1 MAGRLDVV
9 TYGENDK
16 YLSLNPEG
24 TLFHKQVTKRPNFS
38 INSTDI
44 NPTRESIGFGK
55 TIKFT
60 IPQNVGDLLKSIT
73 LTIKADDI
81 PNEWNLYYQDGAGI
95 AVIEYADL
103 IIGGTVIERLDSNYI
118 TINKTYFN
126 NSRQQEGIENITG
139 LIRHL
144 YFLVGMVVERHFLQR
159 IHKNNSI
166 FRLIYHFI
174 FIIQRS

>member
-60 IPQNVGDLLKSIT
+60 IPQNVGDLNAK
-73 LTIKADDI
+73 
-81 PNEWNLYYQDGAGI
+81 Y
-95 AVIEYADL
+95 
-103 IIGGTVIERLDSNYI
+103 
-118 TINKTYFN
+118 
-126 NSRQQEGIENITG
+126 
-139 LIRHL
+139 
-144 YFLVGMVVERHFLQR
+144 MM
-159 IHKNNSI
+159 
-166 FRLIYHFI
+166 
-174 FIIQRS
+174 